1 MLQSLKKLVLLLLVL
16 MPVGVCFGQP
26 SAEMAK
32 LGQAYEALSVA
43 SGNGGDVDNLVL
55 VFNQQVI
62 KVNSGSYDVEEL
74 EAQLD
79 ALMEQAETINELALV
94 EARNELLTVAVTV
107 LVVGLV
113 ELYLWKGFPRLYWN
127 QWYNLKGDWTVK

>member
-1 MLQSLKKLVLLLLVL
+1 MLQGLKKLVLLLLVL

-26 SAEMAK
+26 TAEFAK
-32 LGQAYEALSVA
+32 LGQAFEALTIA
-43 SGNGGDVDNLVL
+43 SGNGGAVDNLVL

-62 KVNSGSYDVEEL
+62 QVNSGNYDVVEV

-79 ALMEQAETINELALV
+79 ALIEQAETISEQALV
-94 EARNELLTVAVTV
+94 ETRNELLTVAVTV

-127 QWYNLKGDWTVK
+127 QWYKLRGDWTVK